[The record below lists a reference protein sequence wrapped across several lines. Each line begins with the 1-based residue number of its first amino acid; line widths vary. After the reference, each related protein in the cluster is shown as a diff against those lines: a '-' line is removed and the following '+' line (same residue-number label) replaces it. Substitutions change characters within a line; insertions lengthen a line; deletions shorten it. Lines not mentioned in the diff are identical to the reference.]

1 MGAFEYFEH
10 TADVGITAFGSDL
23 KDVFAA
29 AALGL
34 FSLMADLGDLRDKE
48 CIEVVVE
55 AEDVESLL
63 VAWLNELLFLFDVE
77 HLLLRSF
84 EISVIGDNGLRAQCW
99 GERFDP
105 ERHRLKLGV
114 KAATYHQV
122 RVERIGDGYRAQV
135 VVDV

>member
-1 MGAFEYFEH
+1 MGVFEYFEH
-10 TADVGITAFGSDL
+10 TADVGIAAFGSDL

-34 FSLMADLGDLRDKE
+34 FSLMADLGDLRDQE
-48 CIEVVVE
+48 CIEVAVE

-63 VAWLNELLFLFDVE
+63 VAWLNELLFIFDVE

-84 EISVIGDNGLRAQCW
+84 EISVIDDTNLQAHCW

-105 ERHRLKLGV
+105 QRHRLKLGV